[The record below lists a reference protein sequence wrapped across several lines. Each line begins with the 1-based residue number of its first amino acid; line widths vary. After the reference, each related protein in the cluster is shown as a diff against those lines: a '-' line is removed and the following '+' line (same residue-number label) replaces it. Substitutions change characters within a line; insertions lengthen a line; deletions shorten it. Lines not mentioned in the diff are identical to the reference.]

1 MYFFIYLGIAK
12 EDLQTKEQQ
21 IKNHYRKKPD
31 AKGIAFI
38 VGIYGADGTDEDVR
52 NMSSTFEELNFAVFT
67 EKDPTCTQLACLVKA
82 AATVRYPLNYK
93 FITFYFAGHGGINDS
108 GSPYVIPMQLEGEDR
123 KILHVEED
131 IVSAFDGTKR
141 TCLFFFDCCLSSG
154 TSLQGPGSHNLSK
167 KVKAPPGCL
176 IAYATNI
183 GFKSAGDKI
192 RGGVWTHYLCKHL
205 RDPQPLPITTILA
218 KTHDDVIKER
228 KDFQPPLFTCSIGEV
243 YLKGMCITI
252 SSEKHTS
259 CNNAIAK
266 STLNIS

>member
-1 MYFFIYLGIAK
+1 MTEEELK
-12 EDLQTKEQQ
+12 TKQQQ
-21 IKNHYRKKPD
+21 IEIHYRKKPD

-67 EKDPTCTQLACLVKA
+67 ERDPTRTQLACLVKA
-82 AATVRYPLNYK
+82 AAAVRYPINYK

-108 GSPYVIPMQLEGEDR
+108 GSPYVIPMQLKGEDGKVVR
-123 KILHVEED
+123 VEED
-131 IVSAFDGTKR
+131 IVSAFDGTKC

-154 TSLQGPGSHNLSK
+154 TSLRGPGPHNLPK

-183 GFKSAGDKI
+183 GYKSLGDKI

-205 RDPQPLPITTILA
+205 REPLSITTILS
-218 KTHDDVIKER
+218 KTHDDVRKER
-228 KDFQPPLFTCSIGEV
+228 KDFQPPMCSFSIGEV
-243 YLKGMCITI
+243 YLKG
-252 SSEKHTS
+252 
-259 CNNAIAK
+259 
-266 STLNIS
+266 